1 MDACCFSER
10 WGKEA
15 HDGLLEKQRC
25 VWVNGPIIVGAGPS
39 GLATAACLREQGV
52 SCVILE
58 KADCL
63 VSLWQQRTYNRLKL
77 HLPKQFC
84 ELPLMPFPDRF
95 PTYPTKEQFIE
106 YIESYAKEF
115 KLQPRFNQRVES
127 ASYDRTC
134 GHWRVRTVNTAACD
148 NMNKNTDY
156 ISRWLVVAS
165 GENAEPIVPDIAGV
179 KSFRGSVI
187 HASRYRTGAD
197 YEGKKVLVVGCGNS
211 GMELCLDL
219 FNHNAKP
226 FMVVR
231 NTVHVLPREMFGRST
246 FGVAMAL
253 MKRLPLWMVDRF
265 LLAVAYFK
273 FGNTECYG
281 LKRPALGPM
290 ELKDK
295 TGKTPVL
302 DVGTLAQIKN
312 GNIKV
317 LPAISCLTPCGA
329 KFLDGQ
335 KLEFD
340 SVILCTGYRSNV
352 PNWLKDSDF
361 FSDDG
366 MPKTPFPDG
375 WKGEN
380 GLYSV
385 GFTRRGLLGASLDA
399 RRIAQDI
406 GGLLRAGRKQQF
418 VLA

>member
-39 GLATAACLREQGV
+39 GLATAACLREQAV

-165 GENAEPIVPDIAGV
+165 GENAEPITPDIEGV
-179 KSFRGSVI
+179 KS
-187 HASRYRTGAD
+187 
-197 YEGKKVLVVGCGNS
+197 LVVGCGNS
-211 GMELCLDL
+211 GMEYTKSG
-219 FNHNAKP
+219 H
-226 FMVVR
+226 
-231 NTVHVLPREMFGRST
+231 
-246 FGVAMAL
+246 
-253 MKRLPLWMVDRF
+253 
-265 LLAVAYFK
+265 
-273 FGNTECYG
+273 
-281 LKRPALGPM
+281 
-290 ELKDK
+290 
-295 TGKTPVL
+295 
-302 DVGTLAQIKN
+302 
-312 GNIKV
+312 
-317 LPAISCLTPCGA
+317 
-329 KFLDGQ
+329 
-335 KLEFD
+335 EF
-340 SVILCTGYRSNV
+340 
-352 PNWLKDSDF
+352 
-361 FSDDG
+361 
-366 MPKTPFPDG
+366 
-375 WKGEN
+375 
-380 GLYSV
+380 
-385 GFTRRGLLGASLDA
+385 
-399 RRIAQDI
+399 
-406 GGLLRAGRKQQF
+406 
-418 VLA
+418 